1 MVYFWTY
8 AYPLVFIVLIY
19 NMYLEVRCSLYWYQN
34 ILVLV
39 FDRLHFLDIPRDMD
53 PLVAVLNIYHGVNL
67 FENFASA

>member
-1 MVYFWTY
+1 
-8 AYPLVFIVLIY
+8 
-19 NMYLEVRCSLYWYQN
+19 MYLEVRCSLYWYQN